1 MSIIEL
7 AAAKEHL
14 RLEQDYPDDQVE
26 TYLLAAELRAAQFL
40 NRALFVDDAAMA
52 ASVAAV
58 PARLAAAEAEFNAAK
73 EAAAQITEPGALE
86 LHAEAAS
93 SAYAAHLVA
102 ARETMAGIVAT
113 DDIKAAIL
121 LILGHL
127 FENRADVE
135 ANATT
140 AIPNGSEYLLMPYR
154 IGWGG

>member
-1 MSIIEL
+1 MSIIDL
-7 AAAKEHL
+7 PTAKEHL
-14 RLEQDYPDDQVE
+14 RLAQDYPDEQVE
-26 TYLLAAELRAAQFL
+26 TYLNAAEMRAAQFL
-40 NRALFVDDAAMA
+40 NRALFADSSAMA

-58 PARLAAAEAEFNAAK
+58 PARLAEAEASFNAAK
-73 EAAAQITEPGALE
+73 AAAAQITEPAAE
-86 LHAEAAS
+86 IHAEAAAAS
-93 SAYAAHLVA
+93 YAADLIA

-127 FENRADVE
+127 FENRADAE
-135 ANATT
+135 SNAPT